1 MAPLEEAIGLGQ
13 DMALSKESSVQLK
26 VSIKNVEKHQEVE
39 KIVEVICQL
48 RVLHLGHMQNAHN

>member
-26 VSIKNVEKHQEVE
+26 VSIKNVEKHQAVE

-48 RVLHLGHMQNAHN
+48 RV